1 MTASTPRL
9 ATGLPVERARSRIGA
24 YVYGDVLVLGAL
36 LTVEIDAERPVIG
49 ALAVALTTVITYVAH
64 VVSDAIG
71 DRLGRDSKEHAAS
84 LPRELRDALP
94 IASAGVLPALVVL
107 LGALGVMPLLAA
119 VAIGVAVVAL
129 RLAAVGVVIAHWTGE
144 PAPLTAITAGVTV
157 ALIGA
162 AVGLL
167 EVLVA
172 H

>member
-1 MTASTPRL
+1 MPTPL
-9 ATGLPVERARSRIGA
+9 LVTGLPVERARSRISA

-36 LTVEIDAERPVIG
+36 LTVEVEAGRPGIG
-49 ALAVALTTVITYVAH
+49 ALTVALTTIVTYVAH

-71 DRLGRDSKEHAAS
+71 DRLGRDAGEHAAH
-84 LPRELRDALP
+84 LPSELRDALP
-94 IASAGVLPALVVL
+94 IASAGVLPTLLVL
-107 LGALGVMPLLAA
+107 LGAVGLLPLIAA

-129 RLAAVGVVIAHWTGE
+129 RLASVGVVIAHWTGE
-144 PAPLTAITAGVTV
+144 PAPLAAITAGVTV
-157 ALIGA
+157 ALLGA

>member
-1 MTASTPRL
+1 VPTPL
-9 ATGLPVERARSRIGA
+9 LVTGLSVARARSRISA

-36 LTVEIDAERPVIG
+36 LTVEVEVGHPG
-49 ALAVALTTVITYVAH
+49 METLTVALTTVITYVAH

-71 DRLGRDSKEHAAS
+71 DRLGRDPGEHAAH
-84 LPRELRDALP
+84 LPSELRDALP
-94 IASAGVLPALVVL
+94 IASAGVLPTLLVL
-107 LGALGVMPLLAA
+107 LGSLGLIPVMAA

-129 RLAAVGVVIAHWTGE
+129 RLAAVGVVIARWTGE

-157 ALIGA
+157 ALLGA